1 MVDGHDVYHAASS
14 IPKWRV
20 LSSHLHFCRPYCSQG
35 DEDVGACPV
44 AVVQVVL
51 GKVGG
56 RADVASSHRWPGVEA
71 DTPLHDVLVARSVF
85 PSDRDGYG
93 LDAWVV
99 SKKTISP
106 SM

>member
-1 MVDGHDVYHAASS
+1 
-14 IPKWRV
+14 
-20 LSSHLHFCRPYCSQG
+20 
-35 DEDVGACPV
+35 
-44 AVVQVVL
+44 
-51 GKVGG
+51 
-56 RADVASSHRWPGVEA
+56 
-71 DTPLHDVLVARSVF
+71 VLVARSVF